1 MKYSGIDFLYSK
13 IFLEKL
19 NSMGNILIVGG
30 SRGIGYSTSKLLSD
44 KHNLFV
50 ASRTN
55 ENLSNLNCKYINFD
69 ALSDEN
75 ISSQLPES
83 IDGLVYC
90 PGSIN
95 LKPFKSLKAEDF
107 LYDFNINVIGA
118 IKVIQS
124 VIDKL
129 RISESA
135 SVVLFSTVAVKIGMP
150 FHSSVSTAKAALE
163 GLTKSLAAE
172 YAPKIRFN
180 CISLSL
186 VKTELADKFLN
197 TDLKIEKAEQRHPLN
212 SVGNADD
219 IAFLIDY
226 LLSEKSKWM
235 SGQIIGLDGGLSNL
249 KTN

>member
-1 MKYSGIDFLYSK
+1 
-13 IFLEKL
+13 
-19 NSMGNILIVGG
+19 MGNILIVGG
-30 SRGIGYSTSKLLSD
+30 SRGIGYSTAKLLSD
-44 KHNLFV
+44 KHNVFV

-55 ENLSNLNCKYINFD
+55 ENLSTLNCKYISFD
-69 ALSDEN
+69 AVSNEN
-75 ISSQLPES
+75 INSQLPES

-107 LYDFNINVIGA
+107 LNDFNINVIGA
-118 IKVIQS
+118 VKVIQS

-150 FHSSVSTAKAALE
+150 FHSSVSSAKAALE

-172 YAPKIRFN
+172 YAPKVRVN

-186 VKTELADKFLN
+186 VQTELADKFLN

-219 IAFLIDY
+219 IAFLVDY
-226 LLSEKSKWM
+226 FLSKKSKWM

>member
-1 MKYSGIDFLYSK
+1 
-13 IFLEKL
+13 
-19 NSMGNILIVGG
+19 MGNILIVGG
-30 SRGIGYSTSKLLSD
+30 SRGIGYSIVKLLSD
-44 KHNLFV
+44 KHNVLV
-50 ASRTN
+50 ASRTS
-55 ENLSNLNCKYINFD
+55 ENLSNLDCKHINFD

-75 ISSQLPES
+75 INSQLPES

-107 LYDFNINVIGA
+107 LNDFNINVIGA

-150 FHSSVSTAKAALE
+150 FHSSVSSAKAALE

-172 YAPKIRFN
+172 YAPKVRFN

>member
-1 MKYSGIDFLYSK
+1 
-13 IFLEKL
+13 
-19 NSMGNILIVGG
+19 MGNILIVGG
-30 SRGIGYSTSKLLSD
+30 SRGIGYSIVKLLSD
-44 KHNLFV
+44 KHNVFV
-50 ASRTN
+50 ASRTS
-55 ENLSNLNCKYINFD
+55 ENLSNLNCKYIKFD

-75 ISSQLPES
+75 INPQLPES

-107 LYDFNINVIGA
+107 LNDFNINVIGA

-150 FHSSVSTAKAALE
+150 FHSSVSSAKAALE

-172 YAPKIRFN
+172 YAPKVRFN

-186 VKTELADKFLN
+186 VKTELDEKYIN
-197 TDLKIEKAEQRHPLN
+197 TNLKIEKGEQRHHKN
-212 SVGNADD
+212 SVGNAENID
-219 IAFLIDY
+219 FLV
-226 LLSEKSKWM
+226 E
-235 SGQIIGLDGGLSNL
+235 NL
-249 KTN
+249 

>member
-1 MKYSGIDFLYSK
+1 
-13 IFLEKL
+13 
-19 NSMGNILIVGG
+19 MGNFLIVGG
-30 SRGIGYSTSKLLSD
+30 SRGIGYSTVKLLSD
-44 KHNLFV
+44 KHNVFV

-69 ALSDEN
+69 AVSNDDIN
-75 ISSQLPES
+75 SQLPES

-95 LKPFKSLKAEDF
+95 LKPFKSLKVEDF
-107 LYDFNINVIGA
+107 LNDFNINVIGA
-118 IKVIQS
+118 IKIIQS

-135 SVVLFSTVAVKIGMP
+135 SVVLFSTVAVRIGMP
-150 FHSSVSTAKAALE
+150 FHSSVSSAKAALE

-172 YAPKIRFN
+172 YAPKVRFN

-212 SVGNADD
+212 SIGNADD
-219 IAFLIDY
+219 IAFLVDY

>member
-1 MKYSGIDFLYSK
+1 
-13 IFLEKL
+13 
-19 NSMGNILIVGG
+19 MGNILIVGG
-30 SRGIGYSTSKLLSD
+30 SRGIGYSIVKLLSD
-44 KHNLFV
+44 KHNVFV
-50 ASRTN
+50 ASRTS

-75 ISSQLPES
+75 INPQLPES

-107 LYDFNINVIGA
+107 LNDFNINVIGA

-124 VIDKL
+124 LIDKL

-150 FHSSVSTAKAALE
+150 FHSSVSSAKAALE

-172 YAPKIRFN
+172 YAPKVRFN

-197 TDLKIEKAEQRHPLN
+197 TDLKKLKKLN
-212 SVGNADD
+212 KD
-219 IAFLIDY
+219 
-226 LLSEKSKWM
+226 
-235 SGQIIGLDGGLSNL
+235 
-249 KTN
+249 TP

>member
-1 MKYSGIDFLYSK
+1 
-13 IFLEKL
+13 
-19 NSMGNILIVGG
+19 MGNILIVGG
-30 SRGIGYSTSKLLSD
+30 SKGIGYSAAKLLSD
-44 KHNLFV
+44 KHNVFV

-55 ENLSNLNCKYINFD
+55 ENLSNLNCKFISFD
-69 ALSDEN
+69 AISDEN
-75 ISSQLPES
+75 ITAQLPES
-83 IDGLVYC
+83 LDGLVYC

-95 LKPFKSLKAEDF
+95 LKPFKSLKTEDF
-107 LYDFNINVIGA
+107 LNDFNINLIGA
-118 IKVIQS
+118 VKIIQS
-124 VIDKL
+124 LIDKL

-150 FHSSVSTAKAALE
+150 FHSSVSSAKAAIE

-172 YAPKIRFN
+172 FAPKIRFN

-186 VKTELADKFLN
+186 VNTELAGKFLN
-197 TDLKIEKAEQRHPLN
+197 TDLKIEKAQQRHPLN
-212 SVGNADD
+212 SIGNADD
-219 IAFLIDY
+219 IAYLVEY

>member
-1 MKYSGIDFLYSK
+1 
-13 IFLEKL
+13 
-19 NSMGNILIVGG
+19 MGNILIVGG

>member
-1 MKYSGIDFLYSK
+1 
-13 IFLEKL
+13 
-19 NSMGNILIVGG
+19 MGNILIVGG
-30 SRGIGYSTSKLLSD
+30 SRGIGYSTTKLLCD
-44 KHNLFV
+44 NHNVFV

-55 ENLSNLNCKYINFD
+55 ENLSNLNCKHIYFD
-69 ALSDEN
+69 VNSED
-75 ISSQLPES
+75 IIDTQLPES

-95 LKPFKSLKAEDF
+95 LKPFKNLKTEDF
-107 LYDFNINVIGA
+107 INDFNINVIGA
-118 IKVIQS
+118 VKILQS

-129 RISESA
+129 RYSQSP

-150 FHSSVSTAKAALE
+150 FHSSVSSAKAAVE

-172 YAPKIRFN
+172 FAPKIRFN

-197 TDLKIEKAEQRHPLN
+197 TDLKIEKAEQRHPLK
-212 SVGNADD
+212 SIGNVND
-219 IAFLIDY
+219 IAFLVEY
-226 LLSEKSKWM
+226 LLTEKSKWM

>member
-1 MKYSGIDFLYSK
+1 
-13 IFLEKL
+13 
-19 NSMGNILIVGG
+19 MGNILIVGG
-30 SRGIGYSTSKLLSD
+30 SRGIGYSTTKLLSY
-44 KHNLFV
+44 KHNVYV

-55 ENLSNLNCKYINFD
+55 ENLSDLNCKYINFD
-69 ALSDEN
+69 AISDNN
-75 ISSQLPES
+75 INSELPES

-107 LYDFNINVIGA
+107 LKDFNINVIGA
-118 IKVIQS
+118 VKIIQS

-129 RISESA
+129 RVSESA

-150 FHSSVSTAKAALE
+150 FHSSVSSAKAALE

-172 YAPKIRFN
+172 YAPKVRFN

-219 IAFLIDY
+219 IAFLVDY

>member
-1 MKYSGIDFLYSK
+1 
-13 IFLEKL
+13 
-19 NSMGNILIVGG
+19 MGNILIVGG
-30 SRGIGYSTSKLLSD
+30 SRGIGYSIVKLLSD
-44 KHNLFV
+44 THNVFV
-50 ASRTN
+50 ASRTS
-55 ENLSNLNCKYINFD
+55 ENLSNLDCKYINFD
-69 ALSDEN
+69 AISDEN
-75 ISSQLPES
+75 INSQLPES

-107 LYDFNINVIGA
+107 LNDFNINVIGA

-150 FHSSVSTAKAALE
+150 FHSSVSSAKAAIE

-172 YAPKIRFN
+172 YAPKVRFN

-219 IAFLIDY
+219 IAFLVDY
-226 LLSEKSKWM
+226 LLSKKSKWM